1 MTKLMAN
8 GMADLF
14 EYFCEL
20 DNSVHGGQDTKTFR
34 YLMIFAK
41 HYRDTTIFLQPKPLQ
56 YRCNMVYSTTHNK
69 YIMDTTT
76 ENMAHLITGMDAL
89 GKGRDGN

>member
-20 DNSVHGGQDTKTFR
+20 DNSVHVGQDNKTLR

-41 HYRDTTIFLQPKPLQ
+41 HYRDTTILYSHNP
-56 YRCNMVYSTTHNK
+56 CNTDVTWSIAQHIINT
-69 YIMDTTT
+69 
-76 ENMAHLITGMDAL
+76 
-89 GKGRDGN
+89 